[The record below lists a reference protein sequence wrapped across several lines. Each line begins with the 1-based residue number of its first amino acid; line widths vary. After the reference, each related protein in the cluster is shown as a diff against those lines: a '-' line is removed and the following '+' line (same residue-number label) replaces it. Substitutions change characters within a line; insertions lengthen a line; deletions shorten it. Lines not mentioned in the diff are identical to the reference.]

1 MSAAAPRAVVP
12 DRPTARGSGGAENSV
27 DLGDIDIA
35 VQPRRVLGLRPSA
48 LLELALF
55 FLLLF
60 AIDSLDG
67 TLDRFDGVQP
77 HPYWIVVLAL
87 AAQYGTS
94 EGVLAA
100 VAAAVALR
108 LGNIPEQVVSQ
119 DYYQYLYA
127 VSREPIFWLVAAV
140 VLGEMRMRHLR
151 EREELRRSL
160 AAARKES
167 EAIAASYRKLK
178 DVKENLESRVAGQLK
193 TVFTLYQA
201 ARAIDKLDEGEIM
214 LGVADLIRTVMQ
226 PEKFSLF
233 LLNNDVL
240 ESVTNEGWSDED
252 DYARWF
258 DHSQQMFEA
267 VVGRQRFLCVAR
279 VDDERILQGQGLL
292 AGPLMSADTGEVV
305 GMVKIESL
313 GFMDMSLNG
322 LENFRILCEWI
333 GTALAKAKQYREANA
348 QRLYTEDGS
357 LYSSGFIGRQA
368 EFLALLGKRLGFET
382 STITI
387 RPAGIGRLTAA
398 QRNELAAAIGAA
410 VRKSLRDTDLACDF
424 GQHGLVFGVVLPGTP
439 LERAEL
445 VASKLEFAVRGALPS
460 SLSKLKIAFTA
471 ARVGVEEG

>member
-1 MSAAAPRAVVP
+1 M
-12 DRPTARGSGGAENSV
+12 
-27 DLGDIDIA
+27 
-35 VQPRRVLGLRPSA
+35 QPRRVLGLRPSA

-60 AIDSLDG
+60 AIDYLDG
-67 TLDRFDGVQP
+67 TLNRFDGVQP
-77 HPYWIVVLAL
+77 HPYWIVVLVL

-100 VAAAVALR
+100 IAASIALR

-151 EREELRRSL
+151 EREELRESL
-160 AAARKES
+160 AMARKES

-387 RPAGIGRLTAA
+387 RPAGIGRLSAA

-471 ARVGVEEG
+471 ARVGVDEG

>member
-1 MSAAAPRAVVP
+1 M
-12 DRPTARGSGGAENSV
+12 
-27 DLGDIDIA
+27 
-35 VQPRRVLGLRPSA
+35 LGLRPSA

-60 AIDSLDG
+60 AIDYLDG
-67 TLDRFDGVQP
+67 TLNRFDGVQP
-77 HPYWIVVLAL
+77 HPYWIVVLVL

-100 VAAAVALR
+100 IAASIALR

-151 EREELRRSL
+151 EREELRESL
-160 AAARKES
+160 AMARKES

-387 RPAGIGRLTAA
+387 RPAGIGRLSAA

-471 ARVGVEEG
+471 ARVGVDEG